1 MQAIID
7 QIYVDIAG
15 FITCADLPS
24 CQAIIDINA
33 AIAALPA
40 QILAQVYWRAFDWS
54 NEFNVPNGSLV
65 TFQWLDWLRVIAD
78 TVNHIISVGLPMAGR
93 TDGAVLTRQGSFAV
107 WSDPLTLSC
116 QQVLSCIQPLLEVI
130 QTQLDNI
137 CGTVTNCPIIID
149 MLNDIDVLQEQVAIL
164 NGGWSTAFTCTDVM
178 ACSWIIDIQNSL
190 ENAYNNSS
198 WDSSIQTIT
207 FNQIDWG
214 TDTLVLTW
222 ITTDE
227 LVKVWAWWIA
237 RYLNVNDFSDTS
249 TDIIIKKQMS
259 ITSDVAW
266 LKLINDQA
274 TPWNNKKYWT
284 NATWVKGRYDDSWV
298 EVSTSVTAQISVT
311 YAHSLNKRANVICLD
326 AAGYEVL
333 PATKLYVDANTVTCT
348 FNPAFTWTIY
358 FN

>member
-1 MQAIID
+1 MQTVID
-7 QIYVDIAG
+7 QIYVDISD

-24 CQAIIDINA
+24 CQAIIDINNE
-33 AIAALPA
+33 IQNLPA
-40 QILAQVYWRAFDWS
+40 TILAQVYWRAFDWS
-54 NEFNVPNGSLV
+54 NEFNVPNGWLA

-78 TVNHIISVGLPMAGR
+78 TVNHIISIWLPTAGR
-93 TDGAVLTRQGSFAV
+93 TNGAVLTRQNWFAV
-107 WSDPLTLSC
+107 WSLSGYW
-116 QQVLSCIQPLLEVI
+116 
-130 QTQLDNI
+130 QLDNI

-149 MLNDIDVLQEQVAIL
+149 MLNDIDILQEQVANLI
-164 NGGWSTAFTCTDVM
+164 GGWSTAFTCNDVM
-178 ACSWIIDIQNSL
+178 ACSWIINMQNSL
-190 ENAYNNSS
+190 ENAYNDSSWNSS
-198 WDSSIQTIT
+198 TQTIT

-222 ITTDE
+222 LTTDE
-227 LVKVWAWWIA
+227 LVKVWAWWTA
-237 RYLNVNDFSDTS
+237 RYLNVNDFSETS

-259 ITSDVAW
+259 IDSDVAW
-266 LKLINDQA
+266 LKLINDQT

-311 YAHSLNKRANVICLD
+311 YAHNLNKRANVICLD
-326 AAGYEVL
+326 SAGYEVL
-333 PATKLYVDANTVTCT
+333 PATKLYIDANTVTCT